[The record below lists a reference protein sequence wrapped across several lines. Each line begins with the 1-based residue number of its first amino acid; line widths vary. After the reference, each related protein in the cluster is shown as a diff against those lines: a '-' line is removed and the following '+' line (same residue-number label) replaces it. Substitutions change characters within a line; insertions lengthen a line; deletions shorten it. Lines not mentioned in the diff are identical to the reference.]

1 MTTTRVFFVESSAHW
16 EAIQRERAQFHN
28 STTSPIQIDKR
39 IISTKPKSCKSI
51 ERASL
56 EKRNTLLV
64 GKEGSRRRQRWNN
77 SHLKDNPL
85 AVLHT
90 EDLKLP
96 GYEQSYRP
104 SLWKDNEFDI
114 ETLIDN
120 NQEINFN
127 GESDKNNNN
136 DDDDDRFTIT
146 KKMRHDIKRH
156 HIPEGYV
163 QLYENEILDFISR
176 QTDKNNNNDDDDD
189 RFTITKKMR
198 HDIKRHHI
206 PEGYVQLYENEIL
219 DFISRQT
226 DKNNNNDDDSHTLT
240 WEINDNYHRKF
251 ILYTGKK
258 IKTKKN
264 IKEKKGREKG

>member
-1 MTTTRVFFVESSAHW
+1 MTTTTRVFFVESSAHW

-28 STTSPIQIDKR
+28 SSTSLIQPDKR
-39 IISTKPKSCKSI
+39 ITTTKPKGYKPI

-56 EKRNTLLV
+56 EKRNTLLI

-85 AVLHT
+85 AVLHA

-104 SLWKDNEFDI
+104 SLWKNNEFNI
-114 ETLIDN
+114 ETIIDN

-127 GESDKNNNN
+127 GENDDNN
-136 DDDDDRFTIT
+136 DDDDGRFTIT
-146 KKMRHDIKRH
+146 KRMRHDIKRH

-176 QTDKNNNNDDDDD
+176 QNDKNNDGNDD
-189 RFTITKKMR
+189 
-198 HDIKRHHI
+198 
-206 PEGYVQLYENEIL
+206 
-219 DFISRQT
+219 
-226 DKNNNNDDDSHTLT
+226 HTLT
-240 WEINDNYHRKF
+240 WEVNDNYHRWIVH
-251 ILYTGKK
+251 ILCRYYNLSSNSK
-258 IKTKKN
+258 
-264 IKEKKGREKG
+264 